1 MNQPNPIL
9 QSKRKPRSRV
19 LAIKA
24 MCAQCLGCTEDHLEK
39 DFRQSIRECSST
51 NCSLYKLRPFTGRK
65 TALKTT
71 NPSDKDN
78 LIPMEQVSCEQAN
91 KTPKAVK
98 I

>member
-9 QSKRKPRSRV
+9 QSKRNPRSRM

-39 DFRQSIRECSST
+39 DFRQSIRECSSP
-51 NCSLYKLRPFTGRK
+51 NCSLYELRPFTGRK

-71 NPSDKDN
+71 NASDKDN
-78 LIPMEQVSCEQAN
+78 LIPVEQVSCEQAN
-91 KTPKAVK
+91 KIPKAMK

>member
-9 QSKRKPRSRV
+9 QSKRNLRSKV

-24 MCAQCLGCTEDHLEK
+24 MCAQCFGCTEDHLEK
-39 DFRQSIRECSST
+39 GFRQSIRECSST
-51 NCSLYKLRPFTGRK
+51 NCSLYELRPFTSGK
-65 TALKTT
+65 TALKAT
-71 NPSDKDN
+71 NPSDKN
-78 LIPMEQVSCEQAN
+78 NMIPVQQVDCEQVN

>member
-9 QSKRKPRSRV
+9 QSKRNLRSKV

-24 MCAQCLGCTEDHLEK
+24 MCAQCFGCTEDHLEK
-39 DFRQSIRECSST
+39 GFRQSIRECSST
-51 NCSLYKLRPFTGRK
+51 NCSLYELRPFTSGK
-65 TALKTT
+65 TALKAT
-71 NPSDKDN
+71 NPSDKN
-78 LIPMEQVSCEQAN
+78 NMIPVQQVDWGQAK

>member
-9 QSKRKPRSRV
+9 QSKRNPRSRV

-39 DFRQSIRECSST
+39 GFRQSIRECSST
-51 NCSLYKLRPFTGRK
+51 NCSLYELRPFTGAK

-71 NPSDKDN
+71 NPSDMDN
-78 LIPMEQVSCEQAN
+78 LTPLQKAGCEQA
-91 KTPKAVK
+91 KITPKAVK

>member
-9 QSKRKPRSRV
+9 QLKKNSGSRL

-24 MCAQCLGCTEDHLEK
+24 MCAQCFGCTETHLEEG
-39 DFRQSIRECSST
+39 FRQSIRECSST
-51 NCSLYKLRPFTGRK
+51 NCSLYELRPFTGRK

-78 LIPMEQVSCEQAN
+78 LIPMEQVGCEQTN